1 MRNRVIRGAILAF
14 FLLSGLMIAQEK
26 NPSKK
31 GGSQQE
37 LTQKSDLP
45 DQPVLPRINGPVT
58 LDGLSDEPA
67 WEALKRFLWA
77 CITLISAASLR
88 FQDRNGR
95 VVSQFFTIKR
105 PTS

>member
-45 DQPVLPRINGPVT
+45 DQLVMLRIRDLVT
-58 LDGLSDEPA
+58 LD
-67 WEALKRFLWA
+67 
-77 CITLISAASLR
+77 
-88 FQDRNGR
+88 
-95 VVSQFFTIKR
+95 V
-105 PTS
+105 